1 MHEEALRLNRMSPEL
16 RNKDI
21 LKSFLKHYHERS
33 LTIYQD
39 IDDEDDFQV
48 NYFDNVII
56 ISIIFQELLEPPS
69 IVPST
74 TFQLSLSSPNF
85 CSHPVIDLF
94 HFLGPESAFS
104 AKHSWTQPR
113 TTRLAKK
120 DPDGYGLALQ
130 GSSPVVVREVEQG
143 SVAMVR
149 MHFTTSYIFVHSLQ
163 VSRLETMWSVLVIK
177 M

>member
-21 LKSFLKHYHERS
+21 LKSVLKHFHERS
-33 LTIYQD
+33 LAIYQD

-48 NYFDNVII
+48 NYFNNVII

-85 CSHPVIDLF
+85 SSHPVIDLF
-94 HFLGPESAFS
+94 HLLGPESVFS

-120 DPDGYGLALQ
+120 DLDGYGLELQ
-130 GSSPVVVREVEQG
+130 GNSPVMVRGVAQD
-143 SVAMVR
+143 SAAMVR
-149 MHFTTSYIFVHSLQ
+149 IIIFKIG
-163 VSRLETMWSVLVIK
+163 EA
-177 M
+177 

>member
-21 LKSFLKHYHERS
+21 LKSVLKHFHERS

-48 NYFDNVII
+48 NCFQNLRSYLV
-56 ISIIFQELLEPPS
+56 FQEVLEPPS

-74 TFQLSLSSPNF
+74 TFRLSLSYPDF
-85 CSHPVIDLF
+85 CSQPVTDLF
-94 HFLGPESAFS
+94 HLLGPESVFS

-113 TTRLAKK
+113 TIQLVKK
-120 DPDGYGLALQ
+120 DAEGYGLALK
-130 GSSPVVVREVEQG
+130 GSSPVVVIRVEQD
-143 SVAMVR
+143 SAAQVR
-149 MHFTTSYIFVHSLQ
+149 RSFSLQ
-163 VSRLETMWSVLVIK
+163 QMAFGI
-177 M
+177 